1 MPAVGVML
9 LLVQIAFAVHVVRTG
24 REIYWIFIIIFLPA
38 IGCLIY
44 FVTQV
49 MPELGQNRSLRMAG
63 SGLARTIDPQ
73 RELRRRKEEL
83 AVVDT
88 IENRVKL
95 AEECIAADLATD
107 AIELLEPCLRGG
119 NENDPNILLTMAQA
133 QFSAGQYQAAKETME
148 HLIAANPSFK
158 SHDGHLLYA
167 RTLEALDLKERTLK
181 EYESLAASYPGEE
194 ARVRYGMLL
203 QRIGQTEKA
212 RQMFTESLSRAKR
225 APGYYRR
232 KEREWLKLAR
242 QNL

>member
-49 MPELGQNRSLRMAG
+49 MPELGQNRGLRMAG
-63 SGLARTIDPQ
+63 SGLARAIDPQ

-95 AEECIAADLATD
+95 AEECIAAELGTD

-119 NENDPNILLTMAQA
+119 NENDPNILLTLAQA

-148 HLIAANPSFK
+148 HLIAANPTFK

-225 APGYYRR
+225 APGYYRK

>member
-1 MPAVGVML
+1 MPAIGVLL

-44 FVTQV
+44 FITQI
-49 MPELGQNRSLRMAG
+49 MPELGRSRTLRNAG
-63 SGLARTIDPQ
+63 SGLAKAIDPQ

-88 IENRVKL
+88 IANRVKL
-95 AEECIAADLATD
+95 AEECIAAGLATD
-107 AIELLEPCLRGG
+107 AIELLEPCLRGD

-133 QFSAGQYQAAKETME
+133 QFAAAQYPAARQTLE
-148 HLIAANPSFK
+148 HLIAANPLFK

-167 RTLEALDLKERTLK
+167 RTLEALDLKERALQ
-181 EYESLAASYPGEE
+181 EYAVLASSYPGEE

-203 QRIGQTEKA
+203 LRIGQNEKA
-212 RQMFTESLSRAKR
+212 RQMFTESLDRAKR
-225 APGYYRR
+225 APGYYRK
-232 KEREWLKLAR
+232 KERQWLKLAK

>member
-1 MPAVGVML
+1 MPAIGIVL

-44 FVTQV
+44 FFTQI
-49 MPELGQNRSLRMAG
+49 MPELGQSRTLRTAG
-63 SGLARTIDPQ
+63 SGLAKAIDPQ

-88 IENRVKL
+88 IEHRVKL
-95 AEECIAADLATD
+95 AEECIAANLATD

-119 NENDPNILLTMAQA
+119 NENDPNILLTLAQA
-133 QFSAGQYQAAKETME
+133 QFSAAQYPAARETME

-167 RTLEALDLKERTLK
+167 RTLEALDLQERTLA
-181 EYESLAASYPGEE
+181 EYEALTASYPGEE
-194 ARVRYGMLL
+194 ARVRYGLLL
-203 QRIGQTEKA
+203 QRIGQKEKA

-225 APGYYRR
+225 APGYYRK
-232 KEREWLKLAR
+232 KERQWLNLAK

>member
-1 MPAVGVML
+1 MPAIGVLL

-44 FVTQV
+44 FITQI
-49 MPELGQNRSLRMAG
+49 MPEFGQNRTLRKAG
-63 SGLARTIDPQ
+63 GGLARAIDPQ

-95 AEECIAADLATD
+95 AEECLAAGLATD
-107 AIELLEPCLRGG
+107 AIELLQPCLRGG
-119 NENDPNILLTMAQA
+119 NENDPNILLTLSQA
-133 QFSAGQYQAAKETME
+133 QFTAEQFSASRQTME
-148 HLIAANPSFK
+148 HLIAANPTFK

-167 RTLEALDLKERTLK
+167 RTLEALDLKELALQ
-181 EYESLAASYPGEE
+181 EYAVLATSYPGEE

-203 QRIGQTEKA
+203 QRIGQPEQA
-212 RQMFTESLSRAKR
+212 RQLFTESLNRAKR

-232 KEREWLKLAR
+232 KEQQWLKLAK

>member
-1 MPAVGVML
+1 MPTLGVLL

-44 FVTQV
+44 FITQI
-49 MPELGQNRSLRMAG
+49 MPELGQNRTLHKAG
-63 SGLARTIDPQ
+63 SDLAKAIDPQ

-88 IENRVKL
+88 IANRVKL
-95 AEECIAADLATD
+95 AEECLAAGLATD

-133 QFSAGQYQAAKETME
+133 QFSAEQYPAAQQTLE
-148 HLIAANPSFK
+148 HLIATNPSFK

-167 RTLEALDLKERTLK
+167 RTLEALEQKERALQ
-181 EYESLAASYPGEE
+181 EYAVLATSFPGEE

-203 QRIGQTEKA
+203 QRIGQTEQA
-212 RQMFTESLSRAKR
+212 RQIFTESLNRAKR
-225 APGYYRR
+225 APGYYRK
-232 KEREWLKLAR
+232 KERQWLKLAK

>member
-1 MPAVGVML
+1 MPAIGVVL

-44 FVTQV
+44 FLTQI
-49 MPELGQNRSLRMAG
+49 MPELGQSRTLRTAG
-63 SGLARTIDPQ
+63 SGLAKAIDPQ

-95 AEECIAADLATD
+95 AEECIAANMATD
-107 AIELLEPCLRGG
+107 AIELLQPCLRGG
-119 NENDPNILLTMAQA
+119 NENDPNILLTLAQA
-133 QFSAGQYQAAKETME
+133 QFSAAQYPAARETME

-158 SHDGHLLYA
+158 SYDGHLLYA
-167 RTLEALDLKERTLK
+167 RTLEALDLKERTLA
-181 EYESLAASYPGEE
+181 EYEALAASYPGEE

-203 QRIGQTEKA
+203 QRLGQKEKA

-225 APGYYRR
+225 APGYYRK
-232 KEREWLKLAR
+232 KERQWLNLAK